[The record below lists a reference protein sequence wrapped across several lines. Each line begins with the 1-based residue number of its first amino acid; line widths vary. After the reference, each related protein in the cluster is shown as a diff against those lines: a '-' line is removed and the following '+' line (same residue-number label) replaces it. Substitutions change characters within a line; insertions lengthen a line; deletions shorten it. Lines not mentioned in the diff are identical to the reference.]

1 MVLDFAIVQ
10 ADLASAQQ
18 RADAA
23 EGRADAAEERAD
35 AAEERANSLELL
47 LQQAQADASHVEKA
61 HQAQCQVRQDILIQ
75 IN

>member
-1 MVLDFAIVQ
+1 MQ